1 MLGHEGGAHG
11 LLDPVLPYVLW
22 TVLGG
27 YLVGYLLLLRTSRAR
42 RLPLRAG
49 RVVAYGLGLVA
60 IPTAAIALDGWA
72 DSSVVGHM
80 VQHEIL
86 LNVAPVLLLL
96 GIPRR
101 AAAIASKP
109 LSGRFL
115 RSGAGRAVLGVAS
128 RPVVALVLYASGMGA
143 WLVPAVSHAVENS
156 ELLHSALHIWLTAA
170 GLAFWFHVIRPLPSL
185 HPLRALETLAYLL
198 CGTIIGGVV
207 AAILIASP
215 DVVTSSGAGVSEAL
229 REQRLAGG
237 TMMAIE
243 MPLALGF
250 AVWLWLRA
258 ATAASGQAGM
268 RHPRRWLGI

>member
-1 MLGHEGGAHG
+1 MLGHEGEAHG
-11 LLDPVLPYVLW
+11 FLDPLLPYVLW

-27 YLVGYLLLLRTSRAR
+27 YLVAYVLLLRASRAR
-42 RLPLRAG
+42 GLPLRSAH
-49 RVVAYGLGLVA
+49 VVAYGLGLVA

-115 RSGAGRAVLGVAS
+115 RSGPGRAVLDVAS
-128 RPVVALVLYASGMGA
+128 RPAVALVLYASGMGA
-143 WLVPAVSHAVENS
+143 WLVPAVSRAVEGS
-156 ELLHSALHIWLTAA
+156 ELLHSALHVWLTAT
-170 GLAFWFHVIRPLPSL
+170 GLTFWFHVIRPLPSL
-185 HPLRALETLAYLL
+185 HPLRSLETLAYLL
-198 CGTIIGGVV
+198 CGTVVGGVV

-215 DVVTSSGAGVSEAL
+215 DVVTSSEATVSEAL

-258 ATAASGQAGM
+258 ATAAAGPAGM
-268 RHPRRWLGI
+268 RRPRRWLGI